1 MDRTLDGP
9 LLPAGAAD
17 WAPVG
22 TGAAGRWT
30 RRRVAGR
37 LQLAR
42 YWQGRGD
49 LGMAGR
55 HAGYAARLIRARPV
69 PVPLAVEVALVVAA
83 IGRDRDLPGASRA
96 ALEWAVATLDTQPAG
111 PARDRQLA
119 GALTDLGDCHRR
131 AARYPLARDALRRAR
146 QLLEGAT
153 GTPQLAATSM
163 MSGIVAKELG
173 DFEAAEHWYG
183 RAAAGIAP
191 YSADAAAL
199 QHNLAGLAYAQGR
212 HEVAEQ
218 HARRAVALRRG
229 LPGTT
234 DVDVALDL
242 AVLASA
248 VAGQQRHDEAR
259 ELLQEA
265 MAACQRAQPPRRYEI
280 AVHLHNL
287 AAIDQA
293 SGRTAAAERGYR
305 RTLALKEEL
314 LGPQH
319 PEVALVAN
327 NLATLLAGLG
337 RGPQA
342 AELYRR
348 ALAIVA
354 RSYPPE
360 HPTSCAIRANAANAG
375 ANAGGLGGGG

>member
-1 MDRTLDGP
+1 MDGS

-17 WAPVG
+17 WTPVV

-37 LQLAR
+37 LRLAR

-49 LGMAGR
+49 LDEAGR
-55 HAGYAARLIRARPV
+55 HAGYAARLVRAHPV
-69 PVPLAVEVALVVAA
+69 PVPLAVDVALVVAA
-83 IGRDRDLPGASRA
+83 IDRDLDRPSASRA
-96 ALEWAVATLDTQPAG
+96 ALEWAVAALDTRPAG
-111 PARDRQLA
+111 AARDRQLA
-119 GALTDLGDCHRR
+119 GALTNLGDCHRR
-131 AARYPLARDALRRAR
+131 AARYPLAVDALRRAW

-163 MSGIVAKELG
+163 MSGIVAKERG
-173 DFEAAEHWYG
+173 EFEAAEQWYG
-183 RAAAGIAP
+183 RAAVGIAP
-191 YSADAAAL
+191 YSADAAVL

-218 HARRAVALRRG
+218 HARQAVALRRG
-229 LPGTT
+229 LPGAT

-248 VAGQQRHDEAR
+248 IAGQQRHDEAR
-259 ELLQEA
+259 ALLEEA
-265 MAACQRAQPPRRYEI
+265 MAACQRARPPRRYEI

-293 SGRTAAAERGYR
+293 SGRTAAAEHRYR

-314 LGPQH
+314 LGPEH

-327 NLATLLAGLG
+327 NFATMLSGLG
-337 RGPQA
+337 RGSEA

-354 RSYPPE
+354 RSYPLE
-360 HPTSCAIRANAANAG
+360 HPTSCAIRANAARAG
-375 ANAGGLGGGG
+375 ASAGGLGG